1 MREYAVTLTVVAVG
15 AVVIIASYAAT
26 WATATVAVF
35 AGQQGVAPTR
45 DIALTGGQLV
55 PLGAALGWLALAGAA
70 GLLATRTWG
79 RRVIGTVVVLAG
91 GGAGASALAFA
102 LTGATLIDAAVAAQ
116 GLPTSAALAGV
127 ESVARSPW
135 WIVAMA
141 GSLAVLVGGA
151 LAVVRGPAWPGLSRR
166 YERRPEAA
174 SGPMGG
180 VAAWDA
186 LDRGEDPTDPRPPAG

>member
-1 MREYAVTLTVVAVG
+1 MREYVATLAAIAVG
-15 AVVIIASYAAT
+15 AIVVIASYSAT
-26 WATATVAVF
+26 WVNATVPVF
-35 AGQQGVAPTR
+35 AGQEGAAPTR
-45 DIALTGGQLV
+45 DVALTGGQLV

-79 RRVIGTVVVLAG
+79 RRVVGTVVVLAG

-102 LTGATLIDAAVAAQ
+102 LTGATLVDSALAAQ
-116 GLPTSAALAGV
+116 GQSGAQSLS
-127 ESVARSPW
+127 RYPW
-135 WIVAMA
+135 WIAAMA
-141 GSLAVLVGGA
+141 GGLAVVIGGA

-166 YERRPEAA
+166 YERRPDQA
-174 SGPMGG
+174 SGPVGG